1 MSGDELHEL
10 SSMNSAQRTSLRAA
24 TVELV
29 NNMDPN
35 SILKHTMFS
44 KNFLNLD
51 ELEKIDLPTM
61 TTNDKNLFI
70 LRVLPTKGSQ
80 AFALFLGCL
89 EVEEMGRD
97 NPAHLELKQKLEDGL
112 D

>member
-1 MSGDELHEL
+1 
-10 SSMNSAQRTSLRAA
+10 MNSAQRTSLRVA

-35 SILKHTMFS
+35 SLKHTMFS
-44 KNFLNLD
+44 KNLLNFD
-51 ELEKIDLPTM
+51 ELERIDLPNM
-61 TTNDKNLFI
+61 TTKDKNLFI

-80 AFALFLGCL
+80 AFALFLSCL
-89 EVEEMGRD
+89 EETGRD

-112 D
+112 AE